1 MFDPGFDPGAEKR
14 KRDSLE
20 ELAALEGRL
29 ESEDKEVLEL
39 EKLKR
44 EPQDAPSRSDA
55 ADDAFGY
62 RSYGRV
68 WLRAAVG
75 FGFVLIGLMFLFMQS
90 GALSFTNITSIG
102 SFFGEIGGSIGQFA
116 GDFGRTIGQTFG
128 EMGRSIGQ
136 GFAHFDWRALANL
149 WPVALIFLGLVML
162 IRSPRRARRG
172 RGRRTGRDEPSR

>member
-1 MFDPGFDPGAEKR
+1 MSDPGTEKR

-20 ELAALEGRL
+20 ELAALESRL
-29 ESEDKEVLEL
+29 QSEKEEVLEL

-44 EPQDAPSRSDA
+44 ETRDAPSQSYTP
-55 ADDAFGY
+55 DDASGY
-62 RSYGRV
+62 RSYDRV
-68 WLRAAVG
+68 WLRAAIG
-75 FGFVLIGLMFLFMQS
+75 FGFVLIGLMFLFIQS

-116 GDFGRTIGQTFG
+116 GEFGRTIGQTFG

-162 IRSPRRARRG
+162 IRSPRRTRRRG
-172 RGRRTGRDEPSR
+172 GRRAERDEPYR

>member
-1 MFDPGFDPGAEKR
+1 MSDPGTEKR

-29 ESEDKEVLEL
+29 ESEDEEVLEL

-44 EPQDAPSRSDA
+44 ETRDVPVRSYAP
-55 ADDAFGY
+55 DDASRY

-68 WLRAAVG
+68 WLRAAIG
-75 FGFVLIGLMFLFMQS
+75 FGFVLIGLMFLFIQS

-102 SFFGEIGGSIGQFA
+102 SFFGEIGGSIGRFA
-116 GDFGRTIGQTFG
+116 GEFGRTIGQTFG

-149 WPVALIFLGLVML
+149 WPMALIFLGLVML
-162 IRSPRRARRG
+162 IRSPRRGRRRG
-172 RGRRTGRDEPSR
+172 RHRTDRDEPYR